1 MASFGTD
8 LIDIMNTSG
17 ENYSSKFRNEI
28 VKALI
33 LLRGK
38 EMVAAQPL
46 YELFFKLFR
55 VKDSIGSSSNF
66 SWFRRFRVLY
76 Q

>member
-1 MASFGTD
+1 MASYGTD

-17 ENYSSKFRNEI
+17 DNYSSKFRNEI

-38 EMVAAQPL
+38 EMVPAQPL

-55 VKDSIGSSSNF
+55 VKDQYSKWLFSEYGDGSES
-66 SWFRRFRVLY
+66 
-76 Q
+76 

>member
-38 EMVAAQPL
+38 EMVPAQPL

-55 VKDSIGSSSNF
+55 VKGVRSKSDLQIATRCYDYF
-66 SWFRRFRVLY
+66 T
-76 Q
+76 

>member
-1 MASFGTD
+1 MASYGTD

-17 ENYSSKFRNEI
+17 DNYSSKFRNEI

-38 EMVAAQPL
+38 EMVPAQPL

-55 VKDSIGSSSNF
+55 VKDQYSNC
-66 SWFRRFRVLY
+66 LY
-76 Q
+76 SE

>member
-38 EMVAAQPL
+38 EMVPAQPL

-55 VKDSIGSSSNF
+55 VKDSIETSSVLKLF
-66 SWFRRFRVLY
+66 SFINSKY
-76 Q
+76 